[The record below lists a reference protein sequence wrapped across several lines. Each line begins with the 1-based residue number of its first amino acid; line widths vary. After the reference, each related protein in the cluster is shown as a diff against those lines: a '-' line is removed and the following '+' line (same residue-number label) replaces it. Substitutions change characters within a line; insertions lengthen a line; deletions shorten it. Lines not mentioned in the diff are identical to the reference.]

1 VEAMLMMPEV
11 YIEMLRK
18 KLTPV
23 LVPQKSFNRALIE
36 PY

>member
-1 VEAMLMMPEV
+1 LPQPYVEAMLMMPEV

-23 LVPQKSFNRALIE
+23 LVP
-36 PY
+36 